1 MIGLLVLF
9 VLLSES
15 SRRLD
20 CSFYLFCYP
29 RALDDWTA
37 RFICFIIREL

>member
-9 VLLSES
+9 V
-15 SRRLD
+15 
-20 CSFYLFCYP
+20 FCYP

-37 RFICFIIREL
+37 RFICPRALDYWTARFICFIIREL

>member
-1 MIGLLVLF
+1 MIGLL

-15 SRRLD
+15 SRLLD
-20 CSFYLFCYP
+20 CSFYLFYYP